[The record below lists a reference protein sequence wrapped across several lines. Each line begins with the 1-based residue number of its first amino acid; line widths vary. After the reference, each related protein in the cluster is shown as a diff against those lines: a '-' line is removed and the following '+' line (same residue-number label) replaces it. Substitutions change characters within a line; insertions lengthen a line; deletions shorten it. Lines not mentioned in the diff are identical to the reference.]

1 MTKRQKADESAKAF
15 AKLVTGDFQSGYEAG
30 CKHGYQ
36 QGYKEGIEAGRE
48 AGRMAAIK
56 AVSGIPDISDK
67 TRLALFKMG
76 QKAHTQM
83 DEDVSC
89 RSCPDCVDGGIDMP
103 YCSECNPKNG
113 FAYFRKKV

>member
-1 MTKRQKADESAKAF
+1 MTDQEYKK
-15 AKLVTGDFQSGYEAG
+15 GYEAG
-30 CKHGYQ
+30 LKSGYKKGYQ
-36 QGYKEGIEAGRE
+36 EGMEAGRI
-48 AGRMAAIK
+48 AAIK

-76 QKAHTQM
+76 KKDHTQR

-89 RSCPDCVDGGIDMP
+89 RSCLDCVDGGIDMP

-113 FAYFRKKV
+113 FAYFRKKD

>member
-1 MTKRQKADESAKAF
+1 MIDQEYQK
-15 AKLVTGDFQSGYEAG
+15 GYEAG

-36 QGYKEGIEAGRE
+36 QGYKEGMEAGRE
-48 AGRMAAIK
+48 AGRKEAIRS
-56 AVSGIPDISDK
+56 VSNMPDISDK

-76 QKAHTQM
+76 QKAHQQR

-89 RSCPDCVDGGIDMP
+89 RSCLDCVDGGIDMP

-113 FAYFRKKV
+113 FAYFRKKA

>member
-1 MTKRQKADESAKAF
+1 MKEQEYQK
-15 AKLVTGDFQSGYEAG
+15 GYEAG
-30 CKHGYQ
+30 SKHGYQ
-36 QGYKEGIEAGRE
+36 QGYKEGLEAGRE
-48 AGRMAAIK
+48 AGRKEAIRS
-56 AVSGIPDISDK
+56 VSNMPDISDK

-76 QKAHTQM
+76 QKAHTQR

-89 RSCPDCVDGGIDMP
+89 RSCLDCVDGGIDMP

>member
-1 MTKRQKADESAKAF
+1 MNTRDMTEQAYKN
-15 AKLVTGDFQSGYEAG
+15 GYESG
-30 CKHGYQ
+30 LKHGYTK
-36 QGYKEGIEAGRE
+36 GYNDGLEAGRK
-48 AGRMAAIK
+48 AAIRS
-56 AVSGIPDISDK
+56 VSNMPDISDK
-67 TRLALFKMG
+67 ARLALFKMG

-89 RSCPDCVDGGIDMP
+89 RSCLDCVDGGIDMP